1 MSALLLAI
9 QLAFAQNAPAA
20 AAEEGRDAQGGY
32 LMNDVGAW
40 VYMPPGLEPDAG
52 GWSDTG
58 FSAKTGD
65 GGVELK
71 IWLTDFQVPIT
82 MDAMQAWGK
91 EYLAKVDDLGGK
103 NAKITSAQLHDWGD
117 KKGGEV
123 DVEFDLKDNIK
134 GYAYHAIIQSN
145 AQMIHIRSLAAGRN
159 APHAK
164 QILEQVA
171 TSLKRVKEPAP
182 EQTGTLTSSAGF
194 TVTMPEGWR
203 APIEGPETDKV
214 LRRAESVGIDDIS
227 DARCA
232 TAIVPPPAG
241 ELDVFLACKQK
252 YFIGPLDE
260 YSWKAEEKQLYDL
273 FHFEEAKIPTAEQ
286 VHVGDRLGFYYKA
299 REGEKP
305 MRLVVAPY
313 EGGLLLLWGIAGSM
327 HAEQLD
333 ETMKSAMASVKF
345 TGPNGGQQ
353 AITLGDRINYWI
365 KYRPF
370 SPQVL
375 VPAFLLVAGLVALFI
390 AGRRFFHP
398 PVVDI

>member
-1 MSALLLAI
+1 MFALLLAL
-9 QLAFAQNAPAA
+9 QLAFAQNAT
-20 AAEEGRDAQGGY
+20 EEGRDAQGGY

-40 VYMPPGLEPDAG
+40 IYMPPGLEPDAG

-58 FSAKTGD
+58 FSAKTAD

-71 IWLTDFQVPIT
+71 LWLTEFQVPIT
-82 MDAMQAWGK
+82 MDSMQVYGK
-91 EYLAKVDDLGGK
+91 DYLTRAEDLGGK

-117 KKGGEV
+117 KKGGAV

-134 GYAYHAIIQSN
+134 GYAYHAILQSN

-159 APHAK
+159 APKAK

-182 EQTGTLTSSAGF
+182 EQAGTLTSSAGF

-203 APIEGPETDKV
+203 APIAGPETDKV

-232 TAIVPPPAG
+232 TAIVPPPMG

-252 YFIGPLDE
+252 YFLGPVDE
-260 YSWKAEEKQLYDL
+260 HSWKAEEKHLYEL
-273 FHFEEAKIPTAEQ
+273 FHFEEAKIPPAEKVQ
-286 VHVGDRLGFYYKA
+286 VGDRLGFSYKP

-313 EGGLLLLWGIAGSM
+313 DGGLLLLWGIAGSM
-327 HAEQLD
+327 QGPQLD
-333 ETMKSAMASVKF
+333 ETMKAAMASVKF
-345 TGPNGGQQ
+345 TGPNGGQP
-353 AITLGDRINYWI
+353 IIRLGERLEYWV
-365 KYRPF
+365 KHRPF

-375 VPAFLLVAGLVALFI
+375 IPAFLLIVGLVAFVI
-390 AGRRFFHP
+390 AAKRFFHP

>member
-1 MSALLLAI
+1 MLALLLAL
-9 QLAFAQNAPAA
+9 QLAFAQNAP

-32 LMNDVGAW
+32 MMNDVGAW
-40 VYMPPGLEPDAG
+40 IYMPPGLEPDAG

-58 FSAKTGD
+58 FSAKTAD

-71 IWLTDFQVPIT
+71 LWLTEFQVPIT
-82 MDAMQAWGK
+82 MDSMQAWGK
-91 EYLAKVDDLGGK
+91 DYLTRVDDLGGK
-103 NAKITSAQLHDWGD
+103 NAKITSAQLRDWGD

-123 DVEFDLKDNIK
+123 DVEFDLKENVK

-145 AQMIHIRSLAAGRN
+145 AQMIHIRSLGAGRN
-159 APHAK
+159 APRAK
-164 QILEQVA
+164 QLLEQVA

-194 TVTMPEGWR
+194 SVTLPEGWR
-203 APIEGPETDKV
+203 APIAGPETDKV

-232 TAIVPPPAG
+232 TAIVPPPHS

-252 YFIGPLDE
+252 YFIGPVDE
-260 YSWKAEEKQLYDL
+260 YSWKSEEKKLYDL
-273 FHFEEAKIPTAEQ
+273 FHFEEAKIPPAEKVQ
-286 VHVGDRLGFYYKA
+286 VGDRLGFAYKA

-327 HAEQLD
+327 DAAHLD
-333 ETMKSAMASVKF
+333 ETMKSATASVKF
-345 TGPNGGQQ
+345 TGPNGGHQR
-353 AITLGDRINYWI
+353 ITLGDRLNYWV

-375 VPAFLLVAGLVALFI
+375 IPSFLAIVGLVALVI
-390 AGRRFFHP
+390 AGKRFFHP